1 MNRTAIVTG
10 GATGIG
16 AAVTSLLCQENYNVV
31 IAYNKSELKATQ
43 LCKELKSLGYNVD
56 AFHVDVKN
64 SESVSKLI
72 EFTLNTFGGIDL
84 LVNNAGIAQQK
95 LFSDITD
102 DDWNNMISTNLT
114 GCFNCC
120 RAVIPTFVSNKKGN
134 IINISS
140 MWGLVGA
147 SCEAHYSATKAGIIN
162 LTKSLAKELGPS
174 NIRVNCIAP
183 GVIKTDML
191 NSFSED
197 DLKSLADETPL
208 MRLGNPEDVA
218 NAVVF
223 LASDKASFITGQ
235 TLSVDGGFII

>member
-1 MNRTAIVTG
+1 MSKTAIITG

-16 AAVTSLLCQENYNVV
+16 AAVSSLLCREGYNVV
-31 IAYNKSELKATQ
+31 IGYNKSEQAAKTLQSK
-43 LCKELKSLGYNVD
+43 LLPLGEVSICK
-56 AFHVDVKN
+56 VDVSY
-64 SESVSKLI
+64 SESIDNLI
-72 EFTLNTFGGIDL
+72 KFTLDKYGRIDL

-95 LFSDITD
+95 LFTDISDS
-102 DDWNNMISTNLT
+102 DWNTMISTNLS
-114 GCFNCC
+114 GQFYCC
-120 RAVIPTFVSNKKGN
+120 RAVIPTLVSQKSGC

-147 SCEAHYSATKAGIIN
+147 SCEAHYSAAKAGIIG

-174 NIRVNCIAP
+174 KIRVNCVAP

-191 NSFSED
+191 KSFTEE
-197 DLKSLADETPL
+197 DLKELADETPL
-208 MRLGNPEDVA
+208 MRLGTPDDVA

-235 TLSVDGGFII
+235 TLSVDGGFVI

>member
-1 MNRTAIVTG
+1 MKKTAIVTG

-16 AAVTSLLCQENYNVV
+16 AAITSLLCRNNYNVIV
-31 IAYNKSELKATQ
+31 AYNRSELKAKQ
-43 LCKELKSLGYNVD
+43 LCEALKSQNYNIDTLRVN
-56 AFHVDVKN
+56 VKN
-64 SESVSKLI
+64 PESVSNLI
-72 EFTLNTFGGIDL
+72 NFTVKTFGGIDL

-102 DDWNNMISTNLT
+102 EDWNNMISTNLT

-120 RAVIPTFVSNKKGN
+120 RAVIPTFVSQKSGN

-140 MWGLVGA
+140 MWGLIGA

-191 NSFSED
+191 NSFSDE
-197 DLKSLADETPL
+197 DLKALADETPL
-208 MRLGNPEDVA
+208 MRLGNPVDVA

>member
-1 MNRTAIVTG
+1 MNKTAIVTG

-16 AAVTSLLCQENYNVV
+16 DAISSLLCQENYNVV
-31 IAYNKSELKATQ
+31 IAYNKSEDKAKQ
-43 LCKELKSLGYNVD
+43 LCDSLKSQGNNAVTYQ
-56 AFHVDVKN
+56 VDVKD
-64 SESVSKLI
+64 SSSVLKLI
-72 EFTLNTFGGIDL
+72 DFTLNTFNGIDL

-120 RAVIPTFVSNKKGN
+120 RAVIPTFVTQKNGC

-147 SCEAHYSATKAGIIN
+147 SCEAHYSAAKAGVIN

-174 NIRVNCIAP
+174 NIRANCVAP

-191 NSFSED
+191 NSFSEE
-197 DLKSLADETPL
+197 DLKALADETPL
-208 MRLGNPEDVA
+208 MRLGAPEDIA
-218 NAVVF
+218 NAVLF

-235 TLSVDGGFII
+235 TLSVDGGYII